1 MNNFEIQNC
10 LDSMVIL
17 CDTREQDTDRARNRY
32 ARFGVPYKRHTLDF
46 GDYTYNFMLPNKT
59 WLYEANTSVK
69 GDVIVERKMNL
80 DELAGCFTRE
90 RKRFEAEFERAKE
103 NGSKIYLLVEN
114 ATWENLLNGRY
125 RSRFIPKAFKASI
138 LAWSIRYNMQ
148 IIFCKAET
156 SGELI
161 KEILYRELKERL
173 ERGEYDEKVNAGC
186 N

>member
-10 LDSMVIL
+10 LDSMEIL
-17 CDTREQDTDRARNRY
+17 VDTREQDTDRARNRY

-46 GDYTYNFMLPNKT
+46 GDYTYNFTFPNKT
-59 WLYEANTSVK
+59 CLHGADSSVK

-90 RKRFEAEFERAKE
+90 RKRFEAEFKRAQE

-114 ATWENLLNGRY
+114 ASWENLLNGKY
-125 RSRFIPKAFKASI
+125 RSQFKPKAFEASI
-138 LAWSIRYNMQ
+138 LAWSVRYNMQ
-148 IIFCKAET
+148 IVFCKAET

-173 ERGEYDEKVNAGC
+173 ENGIYG
-186 N
+186 

>member
-10 LDSMVIL
+10 LDSMEIL
-17 CDTREQDTDRARNRY
+17 VDTREQDTDRARNRY

>member
-1 MNNFEIQNC
+1 MEI
-10 LDSMVIL
+10 LV
-17 CDTREQDTDRARNRY
+17 DTREQDTDRARNRY

-46 GDYTYNFMLPNKT
+46 GDYTYNFTFPNKT
-59 WLYEANTSVK
+59 CLYGADSSVK